1 VASKVVGGGSA
12 CLESRNRD
20 SELEMTVMDD
30 NPPPDTELVEN
41 AHVVGIDIGG
51 TKTLA
56 VLMRSEGVILA
67 RSSRPTAQGAESVI
81 ELLVALVEE
90 LVEVLGE
97 EGIVIGVGVGVAG
110 LVDINGRLC
119 RAPNLTDADEFPIR
133 DLLEER
139 LGMAVWVDNDANCA
153 ARAELAVGAAVGIE
167 DAILVTLGTGIG
179 GAFIAHGEVV
189 RGSAGMAGELGHM
202 VIDPKGPACT
212 CGLTGCWER
221 YASGAGLAHLARLAA
236 ERGDLT
242 AVMSSIEG
250 STEDLR
256 GEHITQAARLGDK
269 EAAAVLDVFAWWVSL
284 GLANACAFSDPKMIV
299 IGGGLVADW
308 DLFGDRVREH
318 LSELTVA
325 ASHRPV
331 IEVRPAAGGESAG
344 ALGAALLA
352 ANQSGLIPI
361 VRSQ

>member
-1 VASKVVGGGSA
+1 
-12 CLESRNRD
+12 
-20 SELEMTVMDD
+20 MTVTDD
-30 NPPPDTELVEN
+30 NPPPDTGLAED

-56 VLMRSEGVILA
+56 VLVGSDGVILA
-67 RSSRPTAQGAESVI
+67 RSSRPTAHGAAAVI
-81 ELLVALVEE
+81 DLLVTLFEE

-97 EGIVIGVGVGVAG
+97 EGTVVGVGVGAAG
-110 LVDINGRLC
+110 LVDIDGRLC

-139 LGMAVWVDNDANCA
+139 LGVAVWVDNDANCA
-153 ARAELAVGAAVGIE
+153 ARAELAAGAAVGVE

-202 VIDPKGPACT
+202 VIDPKGPVCM

-221 YASGAGLAHLARLAA
+221 YASGAGLARLARLAA
-236 ERGDLT
+236 ERGDL
-242 AVMSSIEG
+242 ASVMSSIDG
-250 STEDLR
+250 TAADLR
-256 GEHITQAARLGDK
+256 GEHITQAARLGDN
-269 EAAAVLDVFAWWVSL
+269 EAAAVLDDFAWWVSL
-284 GLANACAFSDPKMIV
+284 GLANACAFSDPRMIV

-318 LSELTVA
+318 LSDLTVA

-331 IEVRPAAGGESAG
+331 IEVKPAVGGESAG

-352 ANQSGLIPI
+352 ANQSGLIPT